1 MNRIMEKTQTGVA
14 RQTALGSR
22 FSRVVFALVAIAVFL
37 FATTGANACPNLSGS
52 GSGYN
57 GPIKL
62 PILAQAGN
70 EQSDSVY
77 SDSIVGLWQVVYT
90 PVTGTPT
97 ESFKEWHSDG
107 TEFENIWLAPVEGDI
122 CFGAWKTIAPRTVHT
137 HHVGWIFATPGATAT
152 NYFIQDE
159 TDTVSRDGKTYTGTY
174 KMQVYNLAGVKE
186 GPETDGTIAAT
197 RITAD

>member
-1 MNRIMEKTQTGVA
+1 MNRMIKKTQTGIA

-22 FSRVVFALVAIAVFL
+22 FSRGVFALVAIAGFL
-37 FATTGANACPNLSGS
+37 LATTGANACPNLS

-62 PILAQAGN
+62 PILAQAGT
-70 EQSDSVY
+70 EESERVY

-90 PVTGTPT
+90 PAASSTPIT
-97 ESFKEWHSDG
+97 VSFKEWHSDG
-107 TEFENIWLAPVEGDI
+107 TEFENIWLAPVGGDI

-152 NYFIQDE
+152 NYFIQEE
-159 TDTVSRDGKTYTGTY
+159 TETVSRDGKTYTGTY
-174 KMQVYNLAGVKE
+174 KMQVYSLAGAKE